1 MIAVIDLRPSH
12 APKAL
17 VSYDY
22 DQATNDL
29 LKRRAGGQWSPQLKT
44 WCVPYNRV
52 TEATQAFESVGYD
65 LQHLRGKLT
74 ADLAAESL
82 EAAAYAFMSEI
93 NTDDRKKA

>member
-29 LKRRAGGQWSPQLKT
+29 LKRRAGGQWSPLLKT
-44 WCVPYNRV
+44 WCMP
-52 TEATQAFESVGYD
+52 
-65 LQHLRGKLT
+65 
-74 ADLAAESL
+74 
-82 EAAAYAFMSEI
+82 
-93 NTDDRKKA
+93 